1 MCDETQNL
9 NETESET
16 FFRYQIFSIPNPILF
31 PIPIFFWYRYRYF
44 FRYQNFTKPIPIL
57 FSIPKFFETDTDTF
71 FDTNFFRNRY
81 RYFFRYQFFSKPIPI
96 LFSIPKIFE
105 TDTDTIKKNGK
116 VSKPR
121 SFETE
126 MSHSAIQMIKV
137 KDSQGPADSSPYQVL
152 SSLREM
158 EQLEKLSCSVA
169 PYSLFKLIGTNW
181 CFVDQQ

>member
-1 MCDETQNL
+1 MNICVLFQYKI
-9 NETESET
+9 
-16 FFRYQIFSIPNPILF
+16 FRN
-31 PIPIFFWYRYRYF
+31 RYRYF
-44 FRYQNFTKPIPIL
+44 LWEQNFSKPIPIL

-81 RYFFRYQFFSKPIPI
+81 RYFFRYQIFSKPIPI

-126 MSHSAIQMIKV
+126 MSHSASLTHLPIVGGELKQRC
-137 KDSQGPADSSPYQVL
+137 DHWNGGERGWDASSFNQKHFPPFYLVL
-152 SSLREM
+152 WLELVFQNVLERISKICSSGSR
-158 EQLEKLSCSVA
+158 
-169 PYSLFKLIGTNW
+169 
-181 CFVDQQ
+181 